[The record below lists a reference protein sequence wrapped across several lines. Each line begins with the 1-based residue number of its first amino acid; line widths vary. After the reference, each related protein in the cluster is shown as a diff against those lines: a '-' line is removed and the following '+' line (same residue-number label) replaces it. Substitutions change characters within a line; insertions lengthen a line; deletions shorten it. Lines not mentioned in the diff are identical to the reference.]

1 MNRLGEFFARWV
13 RRLLPD
19 PLVLACLLTLV
30 VLLIAVASPR
40 TAELAAQP
48 IAERCLAA
56 AGLWLDGLWNPGFL
70 AFALQMCFILLA
82 GFGLARAPAA
92 ERLLDILA
100 ARVHTGRGAVAV
112 AAAVSCAGC
121 WINWGFG
128 LILAG
133 VFAGRL
139 HERLAARGNR
149 ANAALIV
156 AASYSGMMIWHGG
169 LSASAPLKVAEQGV
183 PLAGGGFSAPLLIT
197 QTVLSPGNLALTAVL
212 LIGIPLVFR
221 WMAGGESDSNV
232 LADTSNNAAAAP
244 VGITEPC
251 HLDDIE
257 PAAAPSLADRLGHT
271 RLIPLAIAAVA
282 LVAVGVLL
290 YRRGAAAIDLNL
302 VNTVFLVAGLL
313 LHGSLARYGAAVA
326 ASGPALVGIVLQFP
340 LYAGIQGIMQN
351 AGLAAALS
359 EGFVNAAAGSADHLG
374 VGSGVTFPIAAFLSA
389 GAVNIFIPSGGG
401 QWIVQGPILC
411 DAAARLDVPITQ
423 AVMALAYGDQW
434 TNMVQPF
441 WALPLMGLTGV
452 SVRRFMGYC
461 VLLMLLAG
469 PVFALGLVLMY

>member
-30 VLLIAVASPR
+30 VLLIAVAAPKSD
-40 TAELAAQP
+40 ELAAQP
-48 IAERCLAA
+48 VADRCLAA

-82 GFGLARAPAA
+82 GFGLARAPAV

-100 ARVHTGRGAVAV
+100 ARVHTGRGAVAL

-128 LILAG
+128 LILGG
-133 VFAGRL
+133 VFAARL
-139 HERLAARGNR
+139 HERLATRGIR
-149 ANAALIV
+149 ANAALVV

-197 QTVLSPGNLALTAVL
+197 QTVLSPGNLALTAIF

-221 WMAGGESDSNV
+221 WMAGSDSDSNL
-232 LADTSNNAAAAP
+232 LADTSSNAAAP
-244 VGITEPC
+244 MEQRQPNG
-251 HLDDIE
+251 IE
-257 PAAAPSLADRLGHT
+257 PATSPSLADRLGHT
-271 RLIPLAIAAVA
+271 RVIPLAIAAVA
-282 LVAVGVLL
+282 LVAIGVLL

-340 LYAGIQGIMQN
+340 LYAGIQGVMQN

-359 EGFVNAAAGSADHLG
+359 EAFVSAAAWGADHLG
-374 VGSGVTFPIAAFLSA
+374 VGSGVTFPIAAFASA
-389 GAVNIFIPSGGG
+389 GVVNVFIPSGGG

-411 DAAARLDVPITQ
+411 DAAARLGVPIPQ

-461 VLLMLLAG
+461 VLLMLLAA
-469 PVFALGLVLMY
+469 PVFVAGLILMY